1 MKELKGFEKV
11 FLKAGEEK
19 TVKISLDKRS
29 FAYWN
34 KDTKSWYAPSGEY
47 EILVGASSADIRLTA
62 KVELTSSS
70 GKAFNITPQTTM
82 GDMLKV
88 KEMAKLI
95 AKDYKK
101 SCAIMDNVTDEEFEK
116 KFPFPK
122 VAMLGMIQSAPFRTR
137 RGRDGLNTFEDI
149 QKYVDD
155 LNGKLK

>member
-1 MKELKGFEKV
+1 
-11 FLKAGEEK
+11 
-19 TVKISLDKRS
+19 
-29 FAYWN
+29 
-34 KDTKSWYAPSGEY
+34 
-47 EILVGASSADIRLTA
+47 
-62 KVELTSSS
+62 
-70 GKAFNITPQTTM
+70 M

-95 AKDYKK
+95 VKDYKK